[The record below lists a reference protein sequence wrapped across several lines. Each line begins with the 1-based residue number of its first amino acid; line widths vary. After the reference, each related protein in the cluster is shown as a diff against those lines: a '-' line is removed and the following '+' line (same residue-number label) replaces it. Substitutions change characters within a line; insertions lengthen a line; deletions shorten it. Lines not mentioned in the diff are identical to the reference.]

1 MLGCARLR
9 PALLLLV
16 LTACGGNS
24 LTIAMVQ
31 QNNSGQD
38 GTATLTES
46 GDGVRIR
53 VVVKRSTVEGSQT
66 SHVHDGRCDN
76 VGAITAGLQPISD
89 KAEAPELDG
98 DQIVFENTLTARK
111 LSDLRDG
118 NHVINIHDAR
128 DNSLYVSCGE
138 ID

>member
-1 MLGCARLR
+1 MRW
-9 PALLLLV
+9 ALLLIAV
-16 LTACGGNS
+16 TACGGNS
-24 LTIAMVQ
+24 VTIAMLQ

-38 GTATLTES
+38 GTATLTETA
-46 GDGVRIR
+46 DGVRVR

-76 VGAITAGLQPISD
+76 VGGITAGLPPISD

-98 DQIVFENTLTARK
+98 GQIVFDNVLTARK

-118 NHVINIHDAR
+118 NHVINVHDAR